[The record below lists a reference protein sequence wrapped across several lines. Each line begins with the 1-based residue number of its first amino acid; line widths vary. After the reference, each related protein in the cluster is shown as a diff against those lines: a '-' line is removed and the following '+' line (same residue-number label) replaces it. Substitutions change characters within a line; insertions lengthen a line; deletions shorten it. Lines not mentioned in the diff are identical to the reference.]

1 MDATY
6 DPIIDLIPQGYR
18 GIAIVLF
25 VGIPYLTR
33 AYHALANNGGLKG
46 VWNAIM
52 FGTNGP
58 KILIA
63 SLALLTLTNCTG
75 ITAFL
80 ASAAGKATEAVA
92 LQMSKD
98 LAERGEVIVL
108 KKSIDSL
115 NVTIAKY
122 EALPQPSGIADQ
134 LILAAKLDGLK
145 AAKAGAQQQLKGLT
159 GEDYPIACG
168 PKQPVMSSH

>member
-6 DPIIDLIPQGYR
+6 DPIIDVIPQGYR

-33 AYHALANNGGLKG
+33 AYHALVNNGGFKG

-63 SLALLTLTNCTG
+63 SLALLTLTSCASL
-75 ITAFL
+75 TAL
-80 ASAAGKATEAVA
+80 IASPAGKVATAAAV
-92 LQMSKD
+92 QISKD
-98 LAERGEVIVL
+98 LAQKGEVIVL
-108 KKSIDSL
+108 KKAIDEL
-115 NVTIAKY
+115 TATIARY
-122 EALPQPSGIADQ
+122 ELQTPPASIADQ
-134 LILAAKLDGLK
+134 IILAAKIDGLK
-145 AAKAGAQQQLKGLT
+145 AAKAGAQQQLKGIT
-159 GEDYPIACG
+159 GLDYPIAYG
-168 PKQPVMSSH
+168 PKQPVVVTP